1 MNEFIKMLIE
11 RLEEENKSYRDSSD
25 KHYNNGHRIQA
36 REDML
41 ISIGIDKAKEIVNQL
56 AEEHK
61 DDIQTIDVSELLGEQ
76 VNDGWIPCEK
86 ELPPQPKENVIFEGK
101 PLELYLVSLKNADYP
116 LRAFW
121 NGKYFTDGWCKLDVV
136 AWRELPAPYQQKGEE
151 L

>member
-11 RLEEENKSYRDSSD
+11 RLEEELKLADET
-25 KHYNNGHRIQA
+25 KEKCA
-36 REDML
+36 RENPLMFDNAKGYAT
-41 ISIGIDKAKEIVNQL
+41 GIANAKYIVKQL
-56 AEEHK
+56 AEERK
-61 DDIQTIDVSELLGEQ
+61 DNIQTIDVSELLGEQ

-86 ELPPQPKENVIFEGK
+86 ELPPQPKGNVIFEGK